1 MKKGCV
7 LIGGLV
13 LLGACVRSEDPGIQ
27 LAGSDSACN
36 AVASA
41 RSRDAGLNGYDW
53 NMQVLIWREAYNSCV
68 LGKGVVA
75 SRDRS
80 AN

>member
-7 LIGGLV
+7 LIGVLA
-13 LLGACVRSEDPGIQ
+13 LLGACAQQEDPGIQ
-27 LAGSDSACN
+27 LAGSDTACN

-53 NMQVLIWREAYNSCV
+53 NMQVIIWREAYNSCV
-68 LGKGVVA
+68 LGKPGVVIA
-75 SRDRS
+75 ERS
-80 AN
+80 PN